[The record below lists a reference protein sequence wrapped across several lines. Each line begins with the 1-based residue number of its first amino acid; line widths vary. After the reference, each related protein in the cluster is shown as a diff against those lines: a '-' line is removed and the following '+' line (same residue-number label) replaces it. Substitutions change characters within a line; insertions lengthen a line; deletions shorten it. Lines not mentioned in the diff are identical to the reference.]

1 MSGSLTLNL
10 GILKWEGG
18 NGSLDVDIR
27 YPVTSSKT
35 SVLAILGPS
44 ITAMASG
51 LTILDDTPPHYV
63 DPSSPLIATLGKAYH
78 EHTHGTPRCISIGGG
93 TYARLIPGAVSFG
106 PEFSGHPATEHGP
119 DEYIELDDLL
129 VATRIYAS
137 AMVDLLMDG
146 NQEDG
151 H

>member
-1 MSGSLTLNL
+1 ML
-10 GILKWEGG
+10 
-18 NGSLDVDIR
+18 DIR

-35 SVLAILGPS
+35 TVLAILAPS
-44 ITAMASG
+44 VTAMAAS

-63 DPSSPLIATLGKAYH
+63 DLSSPLIATLAKAYH
-78 EHTHGTPRCISIGGG
+78 EHTYATPRCISIGGG

-106 PEFSGHPATEHGP
+106 PEFSGHPATEHEP

-137 AMVDLLMDG
+137 AMVDLLLDT
-146 NQEDG
+146 N